1 MGRLYGKSVMSG
13 VPATLRYS
21 CENPPEGRPTGGLSS
36 PLPRCATTLPFNRSV
51 RMRVG
56 QAARLSDDENT
67 DLDQD
72 CGP

>member
-1 MGRLYGKSVMSG
+1 
-13 VPATLRYS
+13 
-21 CENPPEGRPTGGLSS
+21 
-36 PLPRCATTLPFNRSV
+36 LPRCATTLPFNRSV

-56 QAARLSDDENT
+56 QAARLSDHADDDENT